1 MIQQHIK
8 RKVVGFKH
16 LHFYL
21 EEENNRIVVIAPCL
35 CKEDENSKRITVR
48 NIIFEIENGHK
59 ADFVREF
66 FACKSSGVVDKEG
79 YAYHLEDVLFD
90 EVEIPEKERYR

>member
-66 FACKSSGVVDKEG
+66 FARKSPGIVVDR
-79 YAYHLEDVLFD
+79 YAYNLEDVLFD
-90 EVEIPEKERYR
+90 DIEIPVK